1 MNSNYQNWLKREA
14 EWMSDYCRRTRKTS
28 ILKVVPMTLVGM
40 TLIFGILG
48 ALGGGTGELL
58 SGAVAGLTLGVFI
71 CAFYLVILLVMLR
84 PGRYVSKLEKS
95 VRTLDMDEMERELLG
110 REMLAALES
119 GQQVLSYQVVGPNSN
134 GTPARVILTPHY
146 IIQEGSSP
154 QQPLIRRSD
163 IALIKTG
170 SERKTATTHR
180 GSTKQ
185 FHYFTLYTIGFYCR
199 DRSEHGFSENDLP
212 DYGMGFFQE
221 GLRDDTV
228 RMIEKEWM
236 QVTHSER

>member
-1 MNSNYQNWLKREA
+1 MDSNYQSWLSREA
-14 EWMSDYCRRTRKTS
+14 EWMNSYCRRTRKTS

-40 TLIFGILG
+40 ALVFGVLG
-48 ALGGGTGELL
+48 MLGGGGEFL
-58 SGAVAGLTLGVFI
+58 SGAVAGLALGAFI

-84 PGRYVSKLEKS
+84 PGRYVRKLEKS
-95 VRTLDMDEMERELLG
+95 VRELDMDEMERELLG

-119 GQQVLSYQVVGPNSN
+119 GQQVLSYQMVGPHSN
-134 GTPARVILTPHY
+134 RTPARVILTPHY

-154 QQPLIRRSD
+154 QPPLIRCSD

-185 FHYFTLYTIGFYCR
+185 FHNFTLYTIGFYCR
-199 DRSEHGFSENDLP
+199 DRSERGLSENDLP

-221 GLRDDTV
+221 GLRDDVV
-228 RMIEKEWM
+228 RMIEKNWR

>member
-1 MNSNYQNWLKREA
+1 MDSNYQNWLKREA

-40 TLIFGILG
+40 ALVFGLLG
-48 ALGGGTGELL
+48 ALGGGAGELL

-95 VRTLDMDEMERELLG
+95 VRALEMDEMERELLG

-119 GQQVLSYQVVGPNSN
+119 GQQVMSYQIVGPNSN

-146 IIQEGSSP
+146 MLQEGSPP
-154 QQPLIRRSD
+154 QSLIRRSD

-170 SERKTATTHR
+170 SEQKTATTHR
-180 GSTKQ
+180 GNTKQ

-199 DRSEHGFSENDLP
+199 DRSERGLSENDLP

-221 GLRDDTV
+221 ELRDDVV
-228 RMIEKEWM
+228 RMLEKDWM
-236 QVTHSER
+236 QVTQPEP

>member
-1 MNSNYQNWLKREA
+1 MDSNYQSWLSREA
-14 EWMSDYCRRTRKTS
+14 EWMNSYCRRTRKTS
-28 ILKVVPMTLVGM
+28 ILKVVPMTLVGIA
-40 TLIFGILG
+40 LVFGVLG
-48 ALGGGTGELL
+48 MLGGGGEFL
-58 SGAVAGLTLGVFI
+58 SGAVAGLALGAFI

-84 PGRYVSKLEKS
+84 PGRYVRKLEKS
-95 VRTLDMDEMERELLG
+95 VRELDMDEMERELLG

-119 GQQVLSYQVVGPNSN
+119 GQQVLSYQMLGPHSN

-154 QQPLIRRSD
+154 QQSLIRCSD

-180 GSTKQ
+180 GSTKR
-185 FHYFTLYTIGFYCR
+185 FHNFTLYTIGFYCR
-199 DRSEHGFSENDLP
+199 DRSERGLSENDLP

-221 GLRDDTV
+221 GLRDDVV
-228 RMIEKEWM
+228 RMIEKNWM

>member
-1 MNSNYQNWLKREA
+1 MDSNYQNWLKREA
-14 EWMSDYCRRTRKTS
+14 EWMSDYCRRTRKNS

-40 TLIFGILG
+40 AFVFGALG
-48 ALGGGTGELL
+48 ALGGGAGELL
-58 SGAVAGLTLGVFI
+58 SGAVAGLVLGVI
-71 CAFYLVILLVMLR
+71 VCAFYLVILLVTLR
-84 PGRYVSKLEKS
+84 PGRYVRQLEKS
-95 VRTLDMDEMERELLG
+95 VRALGMDETERELLG
-110 REMLAALES
+110 REMLAALKD
-119 GQQVLSYQVVGPNSN
+119 GQQVLSYQMVGPNSN

-146 IIQEGSSP
+146 IIQEGSAP
-154 QQPLIRRSD
+154 QPLIRRSD

-170 SERKTATTHR
+170 SERKIATTHR

-199 DRSEHGFSENDLP
+199 DRSERGLSENDLP

-221 GLRDDTV
+221 EMRDDAV

-236 QVTHSER
+236 RVTHSEP